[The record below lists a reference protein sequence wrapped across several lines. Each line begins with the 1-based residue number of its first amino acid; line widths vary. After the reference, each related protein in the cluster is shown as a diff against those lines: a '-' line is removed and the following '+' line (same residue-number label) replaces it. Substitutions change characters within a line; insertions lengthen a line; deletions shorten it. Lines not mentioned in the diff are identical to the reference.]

1 MTPTPLVQVCLCRS
15 CLLPRHRQRC
25 TLSQSDTL
33 SLAAGPHAVG
43 ARALAALTI
52 EATGQER
59 KDAGGGGGSCLTSR
73 QARAQQ
79 PSFALRRS
87 RRGGLP
93 TLCARRRARSSSG
106 DGPLPKP
113 ARHRGR
119 PRMTDMTDRQTDR
132 QTDSSRPCAC
142 VLLSVHGEWVVG
154 CALALSVAAGSSTR
168 SIHRSARGIGTP
180 PHSCLRALSA

>member
-25 TLSQSDTL
+25 TLISQTHSVWQ
-33 SLAAGPHAVG
+33 ACPHAVG

-132 QTDSSRPCAC
+132 QTARPCAC